1 MILALILQVHHYL
14 QLQHHIFLTEVIS
27 WRILAGF
34 LAKIFQKDFPNLH
47 KLTYLTE

>member
-14 QLQHHIFLTEVIS
+14 QLQHHIFPTEVIS

-34 LAKIFQKDFPNLH
+34 LAKIYLKAFPNLH
-47 KLTYLTE
+47 KHTYLTK